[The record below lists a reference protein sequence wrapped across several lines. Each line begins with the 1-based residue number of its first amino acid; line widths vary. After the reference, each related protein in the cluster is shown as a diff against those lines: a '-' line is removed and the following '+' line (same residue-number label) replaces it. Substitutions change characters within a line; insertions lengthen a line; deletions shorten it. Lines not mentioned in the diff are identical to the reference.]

1 MKSNRG
7 GLIGVVRGMITASL
21 TRRAGAATLLLSVGL
36 LVAACGSKNP
46 AAAPTT
52 TVTITAHPSASATT
66 PASGLPQSPT
76 SQPTQASQAPGGA
89 PACPTRYLSARIGP
103 SGGAAGS
110 VYTNIDFTNISS
122 TTCTLY
128 GYPGVVLAGGTPVS
142 PIGQSAAEDPTT
154 PRQLVTLAPGAIA
167 SALLRIVQAAN
178 YPTARCH
185 PTKTTHLQ
193 IIPPN
198 QKTPIFLPYA
208 ATACASAVNILTI
221 DVVKPGPGTA

>member
-1 MKSNRG
+1 
-7 GLIGVVRGMITASL
+7 MITASL

-66 PASGLPQSPT
+66 PASGPSQSPT
-76 SQPTQASQAPGGA
+76 SQPTQAPGGA
-89 PACPTRYLSARIGP
+89 PACPTRYLSAKIGP

-110 VYTNIDFTNISS
+110 VYTNIDFTNISN

-142 PIGQSAAEDPTT
+142 PIGQSAAENPAT
-154 PRQLVTLAPGAIA
+154 PRRLVTLAPGAIA
-167 SALLRIVQAAN
+167 SALLRIVQAAD

-185 PTKTTHLQ
+185 PTKATYLQ

-198 QKTPIFLPYA
+198 QRTPIFLPYA
-208 ATACASAVNILTI
+208 GTACASAINILTI